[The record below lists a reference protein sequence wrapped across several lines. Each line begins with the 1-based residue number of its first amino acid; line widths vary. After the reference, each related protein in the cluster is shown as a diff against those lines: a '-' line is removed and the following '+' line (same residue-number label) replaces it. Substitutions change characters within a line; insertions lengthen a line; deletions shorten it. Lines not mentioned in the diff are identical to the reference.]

1 MTDTQQWVFPH
12 SEPGCARRRR
22 QPRQRC
28 VWGKGVCAAK
38 AEVVEVAARRREF
51 LVLIRELQVAA
62 LLVSVMFGTIHVEGL

>member
-1 MTDTQQWVFPH
+1 
-12 SEPGCARRRR
+12 
-22 QPRQRC
+22 